1 MIMPRNLNFIVH
13 SWIRILYML
22 GMFLLL
28 KFSNIFYNICWL
40 FFRQNITQAYKQF
53 MGANK
58 VSNDEKPLKSLT
70 V

>member
-13 SWIRILYML
+13 SWIRILYTL

-28 KFSNIFYNICWL
+28 KFSNIFYINFWL

-58 VSNDEKPLKSLT
+58 VS
-70 V
+70 